1 MDPERLQSLHLEHL
15 AILQTAA
22 ENALAL
28 SGYDAAV
35 IHSGRAPKK
44 SSADDQYHPYRAT
57 PYFLY
62 WAPLEVADSAVIVR
76 AGHRPRLVL
85 NIARDY
91 WDGAPAIDRSVLDAF
106 EVVET
111 RDPAAAREHIPAG
124 KTAFIGDDRERAT
137 DWGIDASA
145 VNPTAVLVALDRR
158 RAHKTAYET
167 ACLAEANRISAVG
180 HAAVRDAFFAGDRS
194 ELDLHLVYLAA
205 TALDDPETPYK
216 NIVALGAHAATLH
229 HIHYG
234 RKPTGASSLL
244 LDAGAVFRGYGSDVT
259 RTYVKDQADSAGATA
274 FAQLVAGVDRLQR
287 ACCAQVAVGMKYE
300 ALHDHAHVLLAA
312 LLKEVGVMRA
322 GDDELVG
329 SGVTRLFM
337 PHGLGHSLGV
347 QVHDVGCAQE
357 KPRADNPFLRN
368 TTVIAPEQVFTIE
381 PGCYFIDEKLDE
393 LKATP
398 LAGRADWKLIDALRG
413 LGGVR
418 IEDDVVVRA
427 AGQGI
432 DNLTRDA
439 LPGPPG

>member
-1 MDPERLQSLHLEHL
+1 MDPERLQRLHREHL
-15 AILQTAA
+15 AVLQAA
-22 ENALAL
+22 AQAALAT
-28 SGYDAAV
+28 SGFDAV
-35 IHSGRAPKK
+35 IIHSGRAPKK
-44 SSADDQYHPYRAT
+44 SSVDDQFHPHRTT
-57 PYFLY
+57 PFFLY
-62 WAPLEVADSAVIVR
+62 WAPLEVADSAVVVR

-85 NIARDY
+85 STARDY
-91 WDGAPAIDRSVLDAF
+91 WDGAPAIDRSVLDPF

-111 RDPAAAREHIPAG
+111 RDPAGAREHVLLG

-145 VNPTAVLVALDRR
+145 VNPAALVGALDRR
-158 RAHKTAYET
+158 RATKTAYET
-167 ACLAEANRISAVG
+167 ACLAEANRLSAVG
-180 HAAVRDAFFAGDRS
+180 HAAVRDAFLAGDRS
-194 ELDLHLVYLAA
+194 ELDLHLAYLSA

-229 HIHYG
+229 HVHYG
-234 RKPTGASSLL
+234 RRPTGASSLL
-244 LDAGAVFRGYGSDVT
+244 LDAGASFRGYASDVT
-259 RTYVKDQADSAGATA
+259 RTYVKDVADSAGATA
-274 FAQLVAGVDRLQR
+274 FAQLVAGLDRLQR
-287 ACCAQVAVGMKYE
+287 ECCARVTVGMKYE
-300 ALHDHAHVLLAA
+300 ALHDQAHILLAG

-322 GDDELVG
+322 GDDELVA

-368 TTVIAPEQVFTIE
+368 TTVIAPDQVFTIE

-393 LKATP
+393 LRAGP

-418 IEDDVVVRA
+418 VEDDVVVRA

-432 DNLTRDA
+432 DNLTRAA
-439 LPGPPG
+439 LPG